1 MSEDMNLE
9 QALQL
14 PNAAPLADA
23 VGSIDQAR
31 FVGKSLYRI
40 ADGIYLYLSKVK
52 NKNLETDSSAPYV
65 IGVFAIPDD
74 DAAKRVLEQA
84 IDKDSGAVLLAP
96 PMLLPAGA
104 SPKYGEIIAGL
115 KSANPKVCMEAAQ
128 YSYAD
133 GRFASR
139 TIETEGYKY
148 FFRGEKDDA
157 NEAPYAI
164 LHKLNKT

>member
-1 MSEDMNLE
+1 MNLE

-14 PNAAPLADA
+14 PNAVPLAQA
-23 VGSIDQAR
+23 VGAVDEAH

-52 NKNLETDSSAPYV
+52 NRNLETDSAAPYV
-65 IGVFAIPDD
+65 IGVFAIADD
-74 DAAKRVLEQA
+74 GAAMRVLEQA
-84 IDKDSGAVLLAP
+84 IDKDAGAALLVP
-96 PMLLPAGA
+96 PVLLPAGA

-115 KSANPKVCMEAAQ
+115 KSEQPKVCMEAAQ
-128 YSYAD
+128 YSFAD

-148 FFRGEKDDA
+148 FFRGAKDDA
-157 NEAPYAI
+157 SEPPYAI
-164 LHKLNKT
+164 LCKLNKT